1 MKRAQLKEISQ
12 VDAFKPIEKKGNR
25 FYVCKSRRKFIIKI
39 MLFLKGMIKWLH
51 MLLWLCTTS
60 LEPSLIYPHGH
71 ICPEFHST
79 WQWHMD
85 LITGKMIRNDR
96 RLRLDLVLKKLL
108 QEDPSKNMTPVRM
121 FYFLMT
127 WENKVRPWQIHFLEK
142 GETAKW
148 VKQLHKDF
156 PFVRW
161 PKQADKAE

>member
-12 VDAFKPIEKKGNR
+12 VDAFKLIEKKKSNR
-25 FYVCKSRRKFIIKI
+25 FYVCKSGRKFIIKI

-71 ICPEFHST
+71 ICPKFHST

-96 RLRLDLVLKKLL
+96 RLRLDLVLKSYYKKIHPKTWLLSECFIFWWLEKIKSDHDKYISLKKEKLL
-108 QEDPSKNMTPVRM
+108 NESSNYIKTSH
-121 FYFLMT
+121 L
-127 WENKVRPWQIHFLEK
+127 
-142 GETAKW
+142 
-148 VKQLHKDF
+148 
-156 PFVRW
+156 
-161 PKQADKAE
+161 